1 MVVLLTF
8 LCLLQ
13 ELNLSFFV
21 LDQCSGYLQYIV
33 HVTSYDASEL
43 TFSIYN
49 KQVAN
54 IICKL
59 TAVILSILDHM
70 DLLASAVEVTTL

>member
-8 LCLLQ
+8 LGLLQ
-13 ELNLSFFV
+13 ELILSFFV

-70 DLLASAVEVTTL
+70 DLLASAVEVTNL

>member
-8 LCLLQ
+8 LRLLQ
-13 ELNLSFFV
+13 VLNLSFFV

-70 DLLASAVEVTTL
+70 DLLASAVEVTYL

>member
-1 MVVLLTF
+1 VVVLLTF
-8 LCLLQ
+8 LRLLQ
-13 ELNLSFFV
+13 ELILSFFV

-70 DLLASAVEVTTL
+70 DLLASAVEVTNL